1 MNFVV
6 IDNSPKLDTVVL
18 LLVIYIHI
26 IIRGYVMQT
35 YEQVDNY
42 MKALDLKYYKGTN
55 DFLASLMLKTDKGYV
70 KELADTLNSRAQGQ
84 NSDNEY
90 FYKLK
95 NRTLDGSLCVSAAFD
110 SGLFRHLGNMII
122 DGKEYFHGTVLD
134 IGCDCG
140 LVSCFIAQQ
149 YPECKVV
156 GVDKNETAVNN
167 AKKLAER
174 LGLANAEFVTADIYD
189 FNLDEKAEVATSF
202 RGLLDIAQCQ
212 TSGVS
217 VIGERSA
224 REGAYQQAF
233 LPLATAI
240 GNNLKDGG
248 TVISVERYTAM
259 YGWLGWM
266 QALSLKLPKGRVA
279 YSFNAASVIG
289 ADGYISEGDKVDVLV
304 YDGVSQKS
312 RIAYKNLDILR
323 VSTATASKTAS
334 ESGKTVTDYNT
345 LTVSVTEKQALK
357 LYKIENENSFKL
369 VLKHRENVVTTQKA
383 DAQQTTA
390 AQ

>member
-1 MNFVV
+1 
-6 IDNSPKLDTVVL
+6 
-18 LLVIYIHI
+18 
-26 IIRGYVMQT
+26 MQT

-42 MKALDLKYYKGTN
+42 MKALDLKYYKSTN

-156 GVDKNETAVNN
+156 GVDKNEAAVNN
-167 AKKLAER
+167 AKELAER

-189 FNLDEKAEVATSF
+189 FNLDEKADVATSF
-202 RGLLDIAQCQ
+202 RGLLDIAQRQ

-266 QALSLKLPKGRVA
+266 QALAENGICPIVEQCARMVA
-279 YSFNAASVIG
+279 QDISSAKDYSVTFAQKNCNTSPIEAYNYVMEKDFKSGAGVTG
-289 ADGYISEGDKVDVLV
+289 ADAEFALYFDSDEIEFTDVYKGEKLIHQFAKAV
-304 YDGVSQKS
+304 SKGGKYMFYEADLDYRKLKYCNEKKSQKAQEDFD
-312 RIAYKNLDILR
+312 RKLALYNKNEFEI
-323 VSTATASKTAS
+323 KI
-334 ESGKTVTDYNT
+334 Y
-345 LTVSVTEKQALK
+345 SVK
-357 LYKIENENSFKL
+357 S
-369 VLKHRENVVTTQKA
+369 
-383 DAQQTTA
+383 
-390 AQ
+390 